1 MSKILA
7 IGRAALLI
15 GTMVSVGQAADR
27 PAQSGAPANLRA
39 FPALTVIYKA
49 AGVRDSGSAEN
60 AGTATTTHCTNTSG
74 ASQRIRYVVR
84 NFNGAVV
91 ADAAFTVGAI
101 TTRTV
106 STHGTVLVEDLPF
119 LSPGVAIAQGVI
131 TIYATAASVI
141 CTIQV
146 LDAST
151 GVSVGD
157 LHLVRFNSIAD
168 TQE

>member
-1 MSKILA
+1 MSKIPA
-7 IGRAALLI
+7 IGKAALLI

-49 AGVRDSGSAEN
+49 AGVRDSGSAAN
-60 AGTATTTHCTNTSG
+60 AGTATTTHCTNAT
-74 ASQRIRYVVR
+74 AVSQQIKYVVR

-91 ADAAFTVGAI
+91 ANAAFTVAAL

-106 STHGTVLVEDLPF
+106 STHGTVLTEDLPF
-119 LSPGVAIAQGVI
+119 LSPGVAINQGVI
-131 TIYATAASVI
+131 TIFATAASVI
-141 CTIQV
+141 CTVQV
-146 LDAST
+146 LDAAS
-151 GVSVGD
+151 GVSIGD